1 MQGQRRRRR
10 NSVRGRTGVG
20 VFTLD
25 PFGLPGAVPAR
36 TALLATNGLRGSFST
51 EEGLIED
58 EGWLGAGVAGALARE
73 YAAHQRQFL
82 ESLARL
88 LESALPDHV
97 EVERRGGLL
106 AREKPVAEVRLDLG
120 DDRYLLASAGRGPLK
135 AGARW

>member
-1 MQGQRRRRR
+1 M
-10 NSVRGRTGVG
+10 
-20 VFTLD
+20 
-25 PFGLPGAVPAR
+25 
-36 TALLATNGLRGSFST
+36 
-51 EEGLIED
+51 ED
-58 EGWLGAGVAGALARE
+58 EGWVSAGVAGALARE

-120 DDRYLLASAGRGPLK
+120 DDRYLLASARRGPLK
-135 AGARW
+135 ARRSLVKRGIVLRTDEIAVEEWIAAVGAALGHARRNEAAAAAMRRFFNA